1 MKNFV
6 ELISEIN
13 EKRSKNDKQPL
24 NVNECKNIDE
34 LIIDLQLSELNL
46 NAELLEIVNY
56 YDKGKQLKDFYKS
69 NLDALNDTQ
78 KEKMALYISNFDECY
93 KGKNF
98 AIINKLNKLSINMI
112 DFSDSGKAVSIA
124 TVKKFD
130 GLMTKLREYN
140 TDKNIK
146 SILSEAKR
154 LKTEGLDFLIKD
166 NLKHIIKSNMKADDF
181 KAITKSKPVLNRAET
196 LKNML
201 SIVKEQANAKKK
213 ATEEKNVEA

>member
-24 NVNECKNIDE
+24 NVNDCKNIEE

-56 YDKGKQLKDFYKS
+56 YDKGEQLKDFYKS

-78 KEKMALYISNFDECY
+78 KEKMSLYISNFEDCY

-98 AIINKLNKLSINMI
+98 AIINKLNKLAINMI

-181 KAITKSKPVLNRAET
+181 KAITKAKPVLNRAET